1 MNKLAQFAN
10 NARALGAQQA
20 LAKIASAGPAMAQA
34 AEHAAPGA
42 LAKLL
47 PKTRLGR
54 LGALGAL
61 GAGAFALGNKKEES
75 MMDKA
80 TNYINNID
88 PSTINTAMGLYS
100 QLANPTAMG
109 YSPDASM
116 GVDYAQHMHPG
127 YEDEYLEDLEKTS
140 QVKQANKL
148 MSILKG
154 LGIGGGVGV
163 GAVGAGKAISPFFTE
178 AGALKSGLEHLSNM
192 GLAGAGSAA
201 LAGGAGAYLAA
212 QARRAAASEAVAK
225 AVKDTAKASTQE
237 IGAAARQAMPRP
249 RPYPYAPPPMPYYY

>member
-10 NARALGAQQA
+10 NARALGARQA
-20 LAKIASAGPAMAQA
+20 LIKLSNAGQVVAQGV
-34 AEHAAPGA
+34 EHAAPSA
-42 LAKLL
+42 LARIL
-47 PKTRLGR
+47 PKTRIGR

-61 GAGAFALGNKKEES
+61 GAGAFALGNNKEEN

-116 GVDYAQHMHPG
+116 GVDYAQHMNPG

-154 LGIGGGVGV
+154 LGIGGGVGL
-163 GAVGAGKAISPFFTE
+163 GAVGAGKAINPFLSE
-178 AGALKSGLEHLSNM
+178 AGAIKSGLQHLSEM

-201 LAGGAGAYLAA
+201 LAGGTGAYLAA
-212 QARRAAASEAVAK
+212 RARAAANSNALKEVIKDTSK
-225 AVKDTAKASTQE
+225 AVSKAH
-237 IGAAARQAMPRP
+237 PRP
-249 RPYPYAPPPMPYYY
+249 MAPAYGYAPPPMPYYY